1 MNDRKDSKVVDIA
14 PRRERWHTA
23 YTVVGLEI
31 SVSSHG
37 RMYIMLDG
45 KEIFLDMTDAV
56 DLMGQ
61 VSKKYEQIAEL

>member
-1 MNDRKDSKVVDIA
+1 MNDRKESKVVDIA
-14 PRRERWHTA
+14 SRRERWHTA
-23 YTVVGLEI
+23 YTVAGLEI